1 MNNIILYLIGFSA
14 QLLFSSRL
22 IIQWFYSEKEN
33 KIITPS
39 VFWILSLLGSFLLFI
54 YGYLRD
60 DFAIMLGQS
69 LTYFI
74 YIRNLQLQGEW
85 SKLNSLIRF
94 LFLTFPV
101 YIIFYYYN
109 NNVIDLD
116 ILIRETNI
124 PCWLFTLGITSQL
137 IFNFRFIFQWIYSE
151 NKKESSL
158 PLGFWLLSISGSML
172 ILIYAIFRF
181 DPVLFVGHIIGS
193 FIYARNIYIYFKF
206 N

>member
-1 MNNIILYLIGFSA
+1 MNSIIIYSIGFLA
-14 QLLFSSRL
+14 QILFSSRL

-85 SKLNSLIRF
+85 RKLNFFIRF

-124 PCWLFTLGITSQL
+124 PSWLFSLGITSQL
-137 IFNFRFIFQWIYSE
+137 IFTFRFIFQWIYSE

-158 PLGFWLLSISGSML
+158 PLGFWLLSISGSIL
-172 ILIYAIFRF
+172 ILTYAIFRV
-181 DPVLFVGHIIGS
+181 DPVLFIGHIIGTI
-193 FIYARNIYIYFKF
+193 IYARNIYIYFKF